1 MISMLFARL
10 YCQTF
15 VVSLKLI
22 LCLDIPQKHLVC
34 NPQYRITA
42 DEALKHP
49 YFSDLDPTVAAWYT

>member
-1 MISMLFARL
+1 MHTANGKK
-10 YCQTF
+10 F
-15 VVSLKLI
+15 VCNFFL
-22 LCLDIPQKHLVC
+22 QKHLVC